1 MRLLNRTTLNYVL
14 YSVAVLLLVTP
25 LFYWVIEGL
34 FIKDVDE
41 TLLIQKKEIQFRVRN
56 HTSDKDLSIWASI
69 DGNSKIETAP
79 DALAKDSL
87 YSIVQYD
94 SIANEFEPYRVLT
107 STIEI
112 DGRPYRLTTKIS
124 LVESEDLISAVV
136 ITQSVV
142 LVLLLAGLVI
152 INWQVSKRI
161 WKPFYDTLEKLSQ
174 FEVEKTPTL
183 LLGTPGIREFKDL
196 NRSIEML
203 ADRNYKSYLNQKE
216 FTENAAHEMQT
227 PLAVFQL
234 KLELLMQTKELTQ
247 EQAELISSLM
257 DSAGRLSKLN
267 KTLLL
272 LSKIE
277 NQQFVETEKINIRE
291 LTSKLIS
298 IYEHL
303 AHSKYIKIEFDA
315 EDLEIEFNPVLID
328 ILLSNLISN
337 ALVHS
342 APNRQITIGI
352 EGRRWQVKNAGEAAL
367 ASPDK
372 IYERFY
378 KATAHQSSTGLGLA
392 IVKKIADRAHID
404 IHYEFNAGHHIFSI
418 VF

>member
-1 MRLLNRTTLNYVL
+1 MRLLNRTTLNYVV
-14 YSVAVLLLVTP
+14 YSVVVLLLVTP

-56 HTSDKDLSIWASI
+56 HTSDSDLSIWAAI
-69 DGNSKIETAP
+69 DGKAEIEMAT
-79 DALAKDSL
+79 DASTKDSL

-94 SIANEFEPYRVLT
+94 SIADEFEPYRVLA
-107 STIEI
+107 STLVMN
-112 DGRPYRLTTKIS
+112 GRPYRLTTKIS

-142 LVLLLAGLVI
+142 LVLLLAGLMI
-152 INWQVSKRI
+152 INWSVSKRI

-183 LLGTPGIREFKDL
+183 KLGTSVIKEFKDL
-196 NRSIEML
+196 NRSIELL
-203 ADRNYKSYLNQKE
+203 ADRNYKTYLNQKE

-234 KLELLMQTKELTQ
+234 KLELLMQTKELTE

-257 DSAGRLSKLN
+257 DSVGRFSKLN

-277 NQQFVETEKINIRE
+277 NHQFVETEKINIRA

-303 AHSKYIKIEFDA
+303 AHSKNIKIEFSG
-315 EDLEIEFNPVLID
+315 EDLEVEFNPVLID

-342 APNRQITIGI
+342 APDGEITIGI
-352 EGRRWQVKNAGEAAL
+352 EGKKWQAKNAGEAAL
-367 ASPDK
+367 AAPDK

-378 KATAHQSSTGLGLA
+378 KGTAHPSSTGLGLA
-392 IVKKIADRAHID
+392 IVKKIADRSPIN

-418 VF
+418 GF